1 MKMKENFKQPPCST
15 SPPGYPTW
23 LKQYLSLTYVSSS
36 YIFTLL
42 EPPHFLWGFLF
53 FFFFGFHFVAFEG
66 GLTLGG
72 GG

>member
-36 YIFTLL
+36 YIFKKKKKKKKK
-42 EPPHFLWGFLF
+42 EKKRKKKKKKKKK
-53 FFFFGFHFVAFEG
+53 
-66 GLTLGG
+66 
-72 GG
+72 